1 MFKNA
6 SYLMRFVFRE
16 FLARWRRISRCGL
29 HVTYIVDDY
38 MRRFICCMCRRRCGC
53 IIRWVCT
60 YLCVS
65 FCFLLFVFHY
75 GCSSQYKLALL
86 SEAATVLAR
95 SSSVDVLYVRL
106 RVYAL
111 SAVVVP
117 QRVRPDRT
125 LGTADGNRAPRG
137 RTALVCRANRTRT
150 AAYF

>member
-16 FLARWRRISRCGL
+16 LLARWRRISQCRL

-38 MRRFICCMCRRRCGC
+38 TRRFICCMCRRQCGC

-75 GCSSQYKLALL
+75 ECSSQYKLALL

-117 QRVRPDRT
+117 ASKKRQWHQYVLFASTMFMRFQVWDS
-125 LGTADGNRAPRG
+125 LFASII
-137 RTALVCRANRTRT
+137 V
-150 AAYF
+150 